1 MLICQDLCS
10 ATQPRVVYHG
20 RGRGGGINPNCSLK
34 AFTHNHRQKL
44 EDDPDTQE
52 INGTF
57 EAATCYLENP

>member
-20 RGRGGGINPNCSLK
+20 GGGE
-34 AFTHNHRQKL
+34 AFTPNHRQKL

-52 INGTF
+52 INGAF
-57 EAATCYLENP
+57 EAASCYLENP